1 MTLLSDGT
9 VTNETR
15 LGAIGGMD
23 LALREVLGYD
33 DALLVVAA
41 DTLIDEG
48 FDLDDMVKFFH
59 DKNAEEV
66 NFLLKNSGDESSV
79 QYQGYF
85 CTYMVYMV

>member
-1 MTLLSDGT
+1 M
-9 VTNETR
+9 TNETR

-33 DALLVVAA
+33 DAVLVVAA
-41 DTLIDEG
+41 DTLLDGG
-48 FDLDDMVKFFH
+48 FGLDGMIKFYH

-79 QYQGYF
+79 QYQGYI
-85 CTYMVYMV
+85 CTYMV